1 MRSWLVPLGIIILLP
16 LASAET
22 TVSGNTDFTI
32 SLLIPLVIAIIAA
45 IILRKWMVPQQLSS
59 LQVGFEID
67 DDLYE
72 IHRLTNDRDDAKEL
86 LSLPGVKFAL
96 ALYMMA
102 MTAILLLIMELFF
115 NPNIFYLPNVILIGF
130 LFLIPVFISPWE
142 SLNIQLSGK
151 KVQGLGKSKFK
162 GLILRLITLSV
173 LVSATIATIVYGMMQ
188 GVEADMPIWY
198 AVAMLVFMAPT
209 ILAYGRIMGASWN
222 MLVIGKWRTILGRP
236 NPIDPDRVGF
246 VGRVFSIILFMF
258 LLTMPFTA
266 INGIVT
272 VFHVMVNKPDN
283 ATDILNYG
291 GIIGHELY
299 LLVQYHP
306 IFSQIEYLK
315 TLPQVLSVYLSINI
329 AVVGL
334 AFIFELLRNLYLGGQ
349 TFGGLGGVM
358 LATPREIRTE
368 EAAQSKVLYFAFAG
382 FSGYTALLLFLVCYK
397 EFGDLMPYTDW
408 LEQRGFEEDVRL
420 LATWMFIAVGQAIFL
435 LTWVLSIARF
445 GHLRRLKFDLNPD
458 ERREGAVMSGGSDWM
473 RDTVDQA
480 ALNEDIDALI
490 RFQIKDFEEDP
501 ALVRHEKARAKM
513 LENALRG
520 LWPIAVEEAR
530 KVLAQAGGDD
540 DEARMI
546 IAVGHLASRRLDAA
560 RESLH
565 NLQQPEGYDEPELL
579 SFILEWMDPWYG
591 AVDEDDLW
599 DWENNPCIDH
609 LHNMMR
615 MLRDWSP
622 LPSDDFIHHDSL
634 TQCAMLSQIALL
646 RSQNLH
652 EDALNLA
659 LETVKNNP
667 LGARPRIA
675 VALCL
680 LDSGEWHSA
689 LSILTE
695 LEISDEYD
703 PRVKALA
710 NIMGKDISSDQ
721 FEVALTRP
729 SHKRSKNLI
738 DEAPVNPVAGLMT
751 KGGIDEAL
759 NANIMIVASEA
770 VAMKMPPIYSTGIL
784 TFVFNW
790 LLLTPTWLLIGIAA
804 TTELGTFQGAAIGGA
819 LIFFHQGYRRLRKQQ
834 RRVIKHR
841 DQKAMVAYAKRLK
854 RHKIDLK
861 QVNIPVGTH
870 LLISGLLVTVNG
882 VVFDVGFP
890 GWMVNRLPKSSEK
903 GLKQRFTRRYNASKR
918 VKDARKQNLS
928 NGWWLKRPKESGAD
942 VPALERLVGPVAY
955 RGRSQMIQRKTG
967 RLLRSHSKKGSRQP
981 MSKVDQ
987 VNRQIPMNTI
997 RSERSGQKSGPPGKK
1012 GPPRGAG
1019 R

>member
-1 MRSWLVPLGIIILLP
+1 MRSWIAALGIILFLP
-16 LASAET
+16 LVSAET
-22 TVSGNTDFTI
+22 TVTGNTDFEA
-32 SLLIPLVIAIIAA
+32 SLLVPLFIAVVAA
-45 IILRKWMVPQQLSS
+45 IVLRRWMVPQQLSS

-72 IHRLTNDRDDAKEL
+72 IHRLTNDRGDAKEL
-86 LSLPGVKFAL
+86 LSLPGIKFSL

-102 MTAILLLIMELFF
+102 MTAVLLLITELFF
-115 NPNIFYLPNVILIGF
+115 NPVVFYLPNVILIGV
-130 LFLIPVFISPWE
+130 LFIIPVFISPWE

-151 KVQGLGKSKFK
+151 KVQGISKSRLK
-162 GLILRLITLSV
+162 GLFLRLITLII
-173 LVSATIATIVYGMMQ
+173 LIGATLATIFYGQLQ
-188 GVEADMPIWY
+188 GVPSDMPIWY
-198 AVAMLVFMAPT
+198 AVSMLVFMAPT

-222 MLVIGKWRTILGRP
+222 MLVIGKFRTILGRK
-236 NPIDPDRVGF
+236 NPIDPDKVGF
-246 VGRVFSIILFMF
+246 VGRLFSIILFMF

-272 VFHVMVNKPDN
+272 VFHVMVNDPDN

-291 GIIGHELY
+291 GILGHELY
-299 LLVQYHP
+299 LLVQNHA

-408 LEQRGFEEDVRL
+408 LEQRGFKEDVRL

-480 ALNEDIDALI
+480 ALNDDLDALI
-490 RFQIKDFEEDP
+490 RFQNREFDADP

-513 LENALRG
+513 LENGLRG
-520 LWPIAVEEAR
+520 LWPKAIEEAR

-579 SFILEWMDPWYG
+579 SFILEWMDPWHG
-591 AVDEDDLW
+591 SVDEDDLW

-622 LPSDDFIHHDSL
+622 TPSDDSIHHDSL
-634 TQCAMLSQIALL
+634 TQCAILSQVAML
-646 RSQNLH
+646 RAQNLH
-652 EDALNLA
+652 EESIELA
-659 LETVKNNP
+659 LDTVKSNP
-667 LGARPRIA
+667 LAARPRIA

-680 LDSGEWHSA
+680 LDTGDWHSA
-689 LSILTE
+689 LSILSE

-710 NIMGKDISSDQ
+710 NIMGKDITSDHL
-721 FEVALTRP
+721 EVSLTRD
-729 SHKRSKNLI
+729 SHKGSKNLI
-738 DEAPVNPVAGLMT
+738 DEAPVNPVAGLMA
-751 KGGIDEAL
+751 KGGVDEAL
-759 NANIMIVASEA
+759 NANIMIAASES
-770 VAMKMPPIYSTGIL
+770 VAMKMTPIYTTGAL
-784 TFVFNW
+784 AFVVNW
-790 LLLTPTWLLIGIAA
+790 LLLTPTWLLLGIAA
-804 TTELGTFQGAAIGGA
+804 TTELGTFQGAAIGGG

-834 RRVIKHR
+834 RKVIKHR
-841 DQKAMVAYAKRLK
+841 DQKAMIAYAKRLK
-854 RHKIDLK
+854 RHKIDLR
-861 QVNIPVGTH
+861 QRDMPVGTH
-870 LLISGLLVTVNG
+870 LLLSGLLVTVNG

-890 GWMVNRLPKSSEK
+890 GWMVERLPKSSEK
-903 GLKQRFTRRYNASKR
+903 GLKQRFARRYKATKR
-918 VKDARKQNLS
+918 VKDARKQNLA
-928 NGWWLKRPKESGAD
+928 NGWWLKRPKESGAET
-942 VPALERLVGPVAY
+942 PALERLIGPVAY

-967 RLLRSHSKKGSRQP
+967 KIMRSHNKKTGRQP
-981 MSKVDQ
+981 MSQVGR

-997 RSERSGQKSGPPGKK
+997 RSERN
-1012 GPPRGAG
+1012 PPR
-1019 R
+1019 

>member
-1 MRSWLVPLGIIILLP
+1 MRSWLGLLGIITLLP
-16 LASAET
+16 LASAQT
-22 TVSGNTDFTI
+22 TVSSYTTFEPT
-32 SLLIPLVIAIIAA
+32 LLIPLIIAIIAA

-72 IHRLTNDRDDAKEL
+72 VHRLTNDREDAKEL

-115 NPNIFYLPNVILIGF
+115 NPNVFYLPNIILIGI

-151 KVQGLGKSKFK
+151 KVQGIGKSKFK
-162 GLILRLITLSV
+162 GLVLRLVTLSV
-173 LVSATIATIVYGMMQ
+173 LISATIATIVYGRMQ
-188 GVEADMPIWY
+188 GVGSDMPIWY
-198 AVAMLVFMAPT
+198 AVSMLVFMAPT

-222 MLVIGKWRTILGRP
+222 MLVIGKWRTILGRK

-246 VGRVFSIILFMF
+246 VGRLFSLILFMF
-258 LLTMPFTA
+258 LLTMPFAA

-283 ATDILNYG
+283 ATDVLNYG

-299 LLVQYHP
+299 LLVQNHP
-306 IFSQIEYLK
+306 IISQIEYLK

-349 TFGGLGGVM
+349 TFGGIGGVM

-397 EFGDLMPYTDW
+397 EFGDLMPYTNW
-408 LEQRGFEEDVRL
+408 LEERGFKEDVRL
-420 LATWMFIAVGQAIFL
+420 LATWMFIAVGQAVFL

-490 RFQIKDFEEDP
+490 RFQVKDFEEDP
-501 ALVRHEKARAKM
+501 ALVRLEKARAKM
-513 LENALRG
+513 LEHALRG
-520 LWPIAVEEAR
+520 LWPKAIEEAR

-579 SFILEWMDPWYG
+579 SFILEWMDPWHG

-622 LPSDDFIHHDSL
+622 IPSDGSIHHDSL
-634 TQCAMLSQIALL
+634 TQCAMLSQVALL
-646 RSQNLH
+646 RAQNLH

-659 LETVKNNP
+659 LETVKSNP

-689 LSILTE
+689 LSILSE
-695 LEISDEYD
+695 LEISDEFD

-710 NIMGKDISSDQ
+710 NIMGKEVNSDQ
-721 FEVALTRP
+721 FEVALTKP

-738 DEAPVNPVAGLMT
+738 DEAPVNPVAGLMV

-759 NANIMIVASEA
+759 NANIMIVASES
-770 VAMKMPPIYSTGIL
+770 VAMKMTPIYATGIL
-784 TFVFNW
+784 TFVVNW

-861 QVNIPVGTH
+861 QTNIPVGTH

-890 GWMVNRLPKSSEK
+890 GWMVTRLPKSSEK
-903 GLKQRFTRRYNASKR
+903 GLKQRFARRYNTSKR

-928 NGWWLKRPKESGAD
+928 NGWWLKRPRETGAE
-942 VPALERLVGPVAY
+942 VPALERLIGPVAY
-955 RGRSQMIQRKTG
+955 RGRSQMIQKKTG
-967 RLLRSHSKKGSRQP
+967 RLMRSHSKKSSRQP
-981 MSKVDQ
+981 MAEVGQK
-987 VNRQIPMNTI
+987 NIQIPMNTI
-997 RSERSGQKSGPPGKK
+997 RSESSKPQSGQNDRK
-1012 GPPRGAG
+1012 GPPR
-1019 R
+1019 

>member
-1 MRSWLVPLGIIILLP
+1 MRSWLVALGVILLLP

-22 TVSGNTDFTI
+22 IVSGNTDFEI
-32 SLLIPLVIAIIAA
+32 SLLIPLFLAIIAA
-45 IILRKWMVPQQLSS
+45 IVLRRWMVPQQLSS

-72 IHRLTNDRDDAKEL
+72 VHRLTNNRDDAKEL
-86 LSLPGVKFAL
+86 LSLPGVRFSL

-102 MTAILLLIMELFF
+102 MTAILLLITELFF
-115 NPNIFYLPNVILIGF
+115 NPNVFYLPNVVLIGI

-151 KVQGLGKSKFK
+151 KVQGRGKNRIK
-162 GLILRLITLSV
+162 GLLLRLITLSI
-173 LVSATIATIVYGMMQ
+173 LISATLATIFYGTLQ
-188 GVEADMPIWY
+188 GVPSDMPIWY
-198 AVAMLVFMAPT
+198 AVAILVFMGPT

-222 MLVIGKWRTILGRP
+222 MLVIGKWRTIIGRK

-246 VGRVFSIILFMF
+246 VGRIFSIILFIF

-272 VFHVMVNKPDN
+272 VFHVMVNSPEN
-283 ATDILNYG
+283 SADILNYG

-299 LLVQYHP
+299 LLVQNHA

-408 LEQRGFEEDVRL
+408 LEQRGFKEEVRL

-445 GHLRRLKFDLNPD
+445 GHLRRLQFDLNPD
-458 ERREGAVMSGGSDWM
+458 QRREGAVMSGGSDWM

-480 ALNEDIDALI
+480 ALAGDIDALI
-490 RFQIKDFEEDP
+490 RFQAKEFEEDP

-513 LENALRG
+513 LESGLRG
-520 LWPIAVEEAR
+520 LWPRAIEEAR

-540 DEARMI
+540 DEARMV

-579 SFILEWMDPWYG
+579 SFILEWMDPWHG

-622 LPSDDFIHHDSL
+622 NPSDDSIHHDAL
-634 TQCAMLSQIALL
+634 TQSAILSQVALL
-646 RSQNLH
+646 RAQNLH
-652 EDALNLA
+652 EDALRLA

-689 LSILTE
+689 LSILSE
-695 LEISDEYD
+695 LEISDEFD

-721 FEVALTRP
+721 LEVSLTKP

-738 DEAPVNPVAGLMT
+738 DEAPVNPVAGLMV

-759 NANIMIVASEA
+759 NANVMIAASES
-770 VAMKMPPIYSTGIL
+770 VAMRMTPIYTTGIL
-784 TFVFNW
+784 SFVINW
-790 LLLTPTWLLIGIAA
+790 LLLTPTWLLIGIAS
-804 TTELGTFQGAAIGGA
+804 TTELGTFQGVAIGGS

-834 RRVIKHR
+834 RKVIKHR
-841 DQKAMVAYAKRLK
+841 DQKGMIAYAKRLK

-861 QVNIPVGTH
+861 MTNIPVGTH
-870 LLISGLLVTVNG
+870 LLMSGLLVTVNG

-890 GWMVNRLPKSSEK
+890 GWMVDRLPKSSEK
-903 GLKQRFTRRYNASKR
+903 GLKQRFSRRHKNSKR
-918 VKDARKQNLS
+918 AKDARKQNLS
-928 NGWWLKRPKESGAD
+928 NGWWLKRPKEAGSD
-942 VPALERLVGPVAY
+942 VPALERLIGPVAY

-967 RLLRSHSKKGSRQP
+967 RLLRSHSKKSGRQP
-981 MSKVDQ
+981 MSQIGQMKQ
-987 VNRQIPMNTI
+987 QIPMNTI
-997 RSERSGQKSGPPGKK
+997 RSERK
-1012 GPPRGAG
+1012 GPPPKR
-1019 R
+1019 

>member
-1 MRSWLVPLGIIILLP
+1 MRSWLVALGIILFLP
-16 LASAET
+16 LVSAET
-22 TVSGNTDFTI
+22 TVTGNTDFEA
-32 SLLIPLVIAIIAA
+32 SLLIPLFIAVVAA
-45 IILRKWMVPQQLSS
+45 IVLRRWMVPQQLSS

-72 IHRLTNDRDDAKEL
+72 IHRLTNDRNDAKEL
-86 LSLPGVKFAL
+86 LSLPGIKFSL

-102 MTAILLLIMELFF
+102 MTAVLLLITELFF
-115 NPNIFYLPNVILIGF
+115 NPVVFYLPNVILIGI
-130 LFLIPVFISPWE
+130 LFMIPVFISPWE

-151 KVQGLGKSKFK
+151 KVQGISKSRLK
-162 GLILRLITLSV
+162 GLVLRLITLTI
-173 LVSATIATIVYGMMQ
+173 LIGATLATIFYGQLQ
-188 GVEADMPIWY
+188 GVPSDMPIWY
-198 AVAMLVFMAPT
+198 AVSMLVFMAPT

-222 MLVIGKWRTILGRP
+222 MLVIGKWRTILGRK
-236 NPIDPDRVGF
+236 NPIDPDKVGF
-246 VGRVFSIILFMF
+246 VGRIFSIILFMF

-272 VFHVMVNKPDN
+272 VFHVMVNDPDN

-291 GIIGHELY
+291 GILGHELY
-299 LLVQYHP
+299 LLVQNHE

-408 LEQRGFEEDVRL
+408 LEQRGFKEDVRL

-480 ALNEDIDALI
+480 ALNDDLDALI
-490 RFQIKDFEEDP
+490 RFQNKEFEEDP

-513 LENALRG
+513 LESGLRG
-520 LWPIAVEEAR
+520 LWPKAIEEAR

-579 SFILEWMDPWYG
+579 SFILEWMDPWHG

-622 LPSDDFIHHDSL
+622 TPSDDSIHHDSL
-634 TQCAMLSQIALL
+634 TQCAILSQVAML
-646 RSQNLH
+646 RAQNLH
-652 EDALNLA
+652 EESIELA
-659 LETVKNNP
+659 LDTVKNNP
-667 LGARPRIA
+667 LAARPRIA

-680 LDSGEWHSA
+680 LDTGDWHSA
-689 LSILTE
+689 LSILSE
-695 LEISDEYD
+695 LEISDEHD

-710 NIMGKDISSDQ
+710 NIMGKDITSDHL
-721 FEVALTRP
+721 EVSLTRD
-729 SHKRSKNLI
+729 SHKGSKNLI
-738 DEAPVNPVAGLMT
+738 DEAPVNPVAGLMV

-759 NANIMIVASEA
+759 NANIMIAASES
-770 VAMKMPPIYSTGIL
+770 VAMKMTPIYTTGAL
-784 TFVFNW
+784 AFVVNW
-790 LLLTPTWLLIGIAA
+790 LLLTPTWLLLGIAA
-804 TTELGTFQGAAIGGA
+804 TTELGTFQGAAIGGG

-834 RRVIKHR
+834 RKVIKHR
-841 DQKAMVAYAKRLK
+841 DQKAMIAYAKRLK
-854 RHKIDLK
+854 RHKVDLR
-861 QVNIPVGTH
+861 QRDMPVGTH
-870 LLISGLLVTVNG
+870 LLLSGLLVTVNG

-890 GWMVNRLPKSSEK
+890 GWMVERLPKSSEK
-903 GLKQRFTRRYNASKR
+903 GLKQRFARRYKATKR

-928 NGWWLKRPKESGAD
+928 NGWWLKRPKESGAEIP
-942 VPALERLVGPVAY
+942 VLERLIGPVAY

-967 RLLRSHSKKGSRQP
+967 KIMRSHNKKTGRQP
-981 MSKVDQ
+981 MSQ
-987 VNRQIPMNTI
+987 AGSGNRQIPMNTI
-997 RSERSGQKSGPPGKK
+997 RSERK
-1012 GPPRGAG
+1012 PPR
-1019 R
+1019 

>member
-1 MRSWLVPLGIIILLP
+1 MRSWIVVLGIILFLP
-16 LASAET
+16 LVSAET
-22 TVSGNTDFTI
+22 TVTGNTDFEA
-32 SLLIPLVIAIIAA
+32 SLLIPLFIAVVAA
-45 IILRKWMVPQQLSS
+45 IVLRRWMVPQQLSS

-86 LSLPGVKFAL
+86 LSLPGIKFSL

-102 MTAILLLIMELFF
+102 MTAVLLLITELFF
-115 NPNIFYLPNVILIGF
+115 NPVVFYLPNVILIGI

-151 KVQGLGKSKFK
+151 KVQGISKSRLK
-162 GLILRLITLSV
+162 GLFLRLITLTI
-173 LVSATIATIVYGMMQ
+173 LVGATLATIFYGQLQ
-188 GVEADMPIWY
+188 GVPSDMPIWY
-198 AVAMLVFMAPT
+198 AVSMLVFMAPT

-222 MLVIGKWRTILGRP
+222 MLVIGKWRTILGRK
-236 NPIDPDRVGF
+236 NPIDPDKVGF
-246 VGRVFSIILFMF
+246 VGRIFSIILFMF

-272 VFHVMVNKPDN
+272 VFHVMVNDPNN

-291 GIIGHELY
+291 GILGHELY
-299 LLVQYHP
+299 LLVQNHE

-408 LEQRGFEEDVRL
+408 LEQRGFKEDVRL

-480 ALNEDIDALI
+480 ALNDDLDALI
-490 RFQIKDFEEDP
+490 RFQNREFEEDP

-513 LENALRG
+513 LESGLRG
-520 LWPIAVEEAR
+520 LWPKAIEEAR

-579 SFILEWMDPWYG
+579 SFILEWMDPWHG

-622 LPSDDFIHHDSL
+622 TPSDDSIHHDSL
-634 TQCAMLSQIALL
+634 TQCAILSQVAML
-646 RSQNLH
+646 RAQNLH
-652 EDALNLA
+652 EESIELA
-659 LETVKNNP
+659 LDTVKNNP
-667 LGARPRIA
+667 LAARPRIA

-680 LDSGEWHSA
+680 LDTGDWHSA
-689 LSILTE
+689 LSILSE
-695 LEISDEYD
+695 LEISDEFD

-710 NIMGKDISSDQ
+710 NIMGKDITSDHL
-721 FEVALTRP
+721 EVSLTRD
-729 SHKRSKNLI
+729 SHKGSKNLI
-738 DEAPVNPVAGLMT
+738 DEAPVNPVAGLMA

-759 NANIMIVASEA
+759 NANIMIAASES
-770 VAMKMPPIYSTGIL
+770 VAMKMTPIYTTGAL
-784 TFVFNW
+784 AFVVNW
-790 LLLTPTWLLIGIAA
+790 LLLTPTWLLLGIAA
-804 TTELGTFQGAAIGGA
+804 TTELGTFQGAAIGGG

-834 RRVIKHR
+834 RKVIKHR
-841 DQKAMVAYAKRLK
+841 DQKAMIAYAKRLK
-854 RHKIDLK
+854 RHKVDLR
-861 QVNIPVGTH
+861 QRDMPVGTH
-870 LLISGLLVTVNG
+870 LLLSGLLVTVNG

-890 GWMVNRLPKSSEK
+890 GWMVERLPKSSEK
-903 GLKQRFTRRYNASKR
+903 GLKQRFARRYKATKR

-928 NGWWLKRPKESGAD
+928 NGWWLKRPKESGAEIP
-942 VPALERLVGPVAY
+942 VLERLIGPVAY

-967 RLLRSHSKKGSRQP
+967 KIMRSHNKKTGRQP
-981 MSKVDQ
+981 MSQ
-987 VNRQIPMNTI
+987 VGRSNRQIPMNTI
-997 RSERSGQKSGPPGKK
+997 RSERT
-1012 GPPRGAG
+1012 PPR
-1019 R
+1019 

>member
-1 MRSWLVPLGIIILLP
+1 MRSWLVPLGILLFLP
-16 LASAET
+16 LVSAET
-22 TVSGNTDFTI
+22 TVTGNTDFQA
-32 SLLIPLVIAIIAA
+32 SLLIPLFIAVVAA
-45 IILRKWMVPQQLSS
+45 IVLRRWMVPQQLSS

-72 IHRLTNDRDDAKEL
+72 IHRLTNDRGDAKEL
-86 LSLPGVKFAL
+86 LSLPGIKFSL

-102 MTAILLLIMELFF
+102 MTAVLLLITELFF
-115 NPNIFYLPNVILIGF
+115 NPVVFYLPNVILIGV

-151 KVQGLGKSKFK
+151 KVQGISKSRLK
-162 GLILRLITLSV
+162 GLFLRLITLS
-173 LVSATIATIVYGMMQ
+173 LLIGATFATIFYGQLQ
-188 GVEADMPIWY
+188 GVPSDMPIWY
-198 AVAMLVFMAPT
+198 AVSMLVFMAPT

-222 MLVIGKWRTILGRP
+222 MLVIGKWRTILGRK
-236 NPIDPDRVGF
+236 NPIDPDKVGF
-246 VGRVFSIILFMF
+246 VGRIFSIILFMF

-272 VFHVMVNKPDN
+272 VFHVMVNDPDN

-291 GIIGHELY
+291 GILGHELY
-299 LLVQYHP
+299 LLVQNHE

-408 LEQRGFEEDVRL
+408 LEQRGFKEDVRL

-480 ALNEDIDALI
+480 ALNDDLDALI
-490 RFQIKDFEEDP
+490 RFQNRDFEEDP
-501 ALVRHEKARAKM
+501 ALVRLEKARAKM
-513 LENALRG
+513 LENGLRG
-520 LWPIAVEEAR
+520 LWPKAIEEAR

-579 SFILEWMDPWYG
+579 SFILEWMDPWHG

-622 LPSDDFIHHDSL
+622 TPSDDSIHHDSL
-634 TQCAMLSQIALL
+634 TQCALLSQVALL
-646 RSQNLH
+646 RAQNLH
-652 EDALNLA
+652 EESIQLA
-659 LETVKNNP
+659 LDTVKNNP
-667 LGARPRIA
+667 LAARPRIA

-680 LDSGEWHSA
+680 LDTGDWHSA
-689 LSILTE
+689 MSILNE
-695 LEISDEYD
+695 LEISDEFD

-710 NIMGKDISSDQ
+710 NIMGKDITSDHL
-721 FEVALTRP
+721 EVSLTRD
-729 SHKRSKNLI
+729 SHKGSKNLI
-738 DEAPVNPVAGLMT
+738 DEAPVNPVAGLMV

-759 NANIMIVASEA
+759 NANIMIAASES
-770 VAMKMPPIYSTGIL
+770 VAMKMTPIYTTGAL
-784 TFVFNW
+784 AFVVNW
-790 LLLTPTWLLIGIAA
+790 LLLTPTWLLLGIAA
-804 TTELGTFQGAAIGGA
+804 TTELGTFQGAAIGGG
-819 LIFFHQGYRRLRKQQ
+819 LIFFHQGYRRLRRQQ
-834 RRVIKHR
+834 RKVIKHR
-841 DQKAMVAYAKRLK
+841 DQKAMIAYAKRLK
-854 RHKIDLK
+854 RHKVDLR
-861 QVNIPVGTH
+861 QRDMPVGTH
-870 LLISGLLVTVNG
+870 LLLSGLLVTVNG

-890 GWMVNRLPKSSEK
+890 GWMVERLPKSSEK
-903 GLKQRFTRRYNASKR
+903 GLKQRFARRYKATKR

-928 NGWWLKRPKESGAD
+928 NGWWLKRPKESGAEIP
-942 VPALERLVGPVAY
+942 VLERLIGPVAY

-967 RLLRSHSKKGSRQP
+967 KIMRSHNKKTGRQP
-981 MSKVDQ
+981 MSQ
-987 VNRQIPMNTI
+987 AGSGNRQIPMNTI
-997 RSERSGQKSGPPGKK
+997 RSERK
-1012 GPPRGAG
+1012 PPR
-1019 R
+1019 

>member
-1 MRSWLVPLGIIILLP
+1 MRSWIVALGIILFLP
-16 LASAET
+16 LVSAET
-22 TVSGNTDFTI
+22 TVTGNTDFEA
-32 SLLIPLVIAIIAA
+32 SLLIPLFIAVVAA
-45 IILRKWMVPQQLSS
+45 IVLRRWMVPQQLSS

-86 LSLPGVKFAL
+86 LSLPGIKFSL

-102 MTAILLLIMELFF
+102 MTAVLLLITELFF
-115 NPNIFYLPNVILIGF
+115 NPIVFYLPNVILIGI

-151 KVQGLGKSKFK
+151 KVQGISKSRLK
-162 GLILRLITLSV
+162 GLFLRLITLTI
-173 LVSATIATIVYGMMQ
+173 LVGATLATIFYGQLQ
-188 GVEADMPIWY
+188 GVPSDMPIWY
-198 AVAMLVFMAPT
+198 AVSMLVFMAPT

-222 MLVIGKWRTILGRP
+222 MLVIGKWRTILGRK
-236 NPIDPDRVGF
+236 NPIDPDKVGF
-246 VGRVFSIILFMF
+246 VGRIFSIILFMF

-272 VFHVMVNKPDN
+272 VFHVMVNDPNN

-291 GIIGHELY
+291 GILGHELY
-299 LLVQYHP
+299 LLVQNHE

-408 LEQRGFEEDVRL
+408 LEQRGFKEDVRL

-480 ALNEDIDALI
+480 ALNDDLDALI
-490 RFQIKDFEEDP
+490 RFQNKEFEDDP

-513 LENALRG
+513 LESGLRG
-520 LWPIAVEEAR
+520 LWPKAIEEAR

-579 SFILEWMDPWYG
+579 SFILEWMDPWHG

-622 LPSDDFIHHDSL
+622 TPSDDSIHHDSL
-634 TQCAMLSQIALL
+634 TQCAILSQVAML
-646 RSQNLH
+646 RAQNLH
-652 EDALNLA
+652 EESIELA
-659 LETVKNNP
+659 LDTVKNNP
-667 LGARPRIA
+667 LAARPRIA

-680 LDSGEWHSA
+680 LDTGDWHSA
-689 LSILTE
+689 LSILNE
-695 LEISDEYD
+695 LEISDEFD

-710 NIMGKDISSDQ
+710 NIMGKDITSDHL
-721 FEVALTRP
+721 EVSLTRD
-729 SHKRSKNLI
+729 SHKGSKNLI
-738 DEAPVNPVAGLMT
+738 DEAPVNPVAGLMA
-751 KGGIDEAL
+751 KGGVDEAL
-759 NANIMIVASEA
+759 NANIMIAASES
-770 VAMKMPPIYSTGIL
+770 VAMKMTPIYTTGAL
-784 TFVFNW
+784 AFVVNW
-790 LLLTPTWLLIGIAA
+790 LLLTPTWLLLGIAA
-804 TTELGTFQGAAIGGA
+804 TTELGTFQGAAIGGG

-834 RRVIKHR
+834 RKVIKHR
-841 DQKAMVAYAKRLK
+841 DQKAMIAYAKRLK
-854 RHKIDLK
+854 RHKVDLR
-861 QVNIPVGTH
+861 QRDMPVGTH
-870 LLISGLLVTVNG
+870 LLLSGLLVTVNG

-890 GWMVNRLPKSSEK
+890 GWMVERLPKSSEK
-903 GLKQRFTRRYNASKR
+903 GLKQRFARRYKATKR

-928 NGWWLKRPKESGAD
+928 NGWWLKRPKESGAEIP
-942 VPALERLVGPVAY
+942 VLERLIGPVAY

-967 RLLRSHSKKGSRQP
+967 KIMRSHNKKTGRQP
-981 MSKVDQ
+981 MSQ
-987 VNRQIPMNTI
+987 VGRINRQIPMNTI
-997 RSERSGQKSGPPGKK
+997 RSERT
-1012 GPPRGAG
+1012 PPR
-1019 R
+1019 